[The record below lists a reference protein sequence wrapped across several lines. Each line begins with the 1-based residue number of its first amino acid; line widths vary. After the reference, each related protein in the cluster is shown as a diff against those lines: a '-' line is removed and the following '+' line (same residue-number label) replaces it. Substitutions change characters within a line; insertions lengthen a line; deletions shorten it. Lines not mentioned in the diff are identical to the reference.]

1 LAAYRSRSAVFLIE
15 LAFCSVRLLYFCTC
29 SHACLILSAF
39 IFSAI
44 QRIEEAMQV
53 TTEVVSGLECRLSV
67 TIDNEQ
73 INTQFE
79 ARLKK
84 VAKTAKINGFR
95 QGKVPMS
102 RIRSDYGMGI
112 RQDVINDLIRDTLF
126 EAIRQE
132 NINAVGLPNV
142 ESAELTDTGL
152 VYKAIVEVYPD
163 VTVSGLDALA
173 IERKVTQIN
182 DADVDTMIDNLRK
195 QRQTFKTTKG
205 MAKKDDQA
213 TFDFEGSIDGENFE
227 GGSAQDFKLVLGSN
241 RMIPGFEDGIMGMK
255 AGEEKIIDVTFP
267 ADYQAEHLAGKVA
280 QFKINVKLVERPQ
293 LPEID
298 EEFLKVFGIEDG
310 GIDKLKA
317 DVRNNMEREVKNSLR
332 VQNKQAAFEAVLN
345 ANEIAV
351 PKAMV
356 AEEIGR
362 QRDAMLQQFAQQ
374 FGGAQKF
381 DANMLPDDLFRE
393 QSERAVRLGVLISA
407 LIKGANLT
415 VDQDRVKA
423 LIEETAQS
431 YEDPAE
437 VIEYYTN
444 DKQQRTQVEAVVLE
458 DQALEHILA
467 AATVTDKALT
477 YQELLAAQQQAQQQG

>member
-1 LAAYRSRSAVFLIE
+1 
-15 LAFCSVRLLYFCTC
+15 
-29 SHACLILSAF
+29 
-39 IFSAI
+39 
-44 QRIEEAMQV
+44 MQV
-53 TTEVVSGLECRLSV
+53 TTEAVSGLERRLNV
-67 TIDNEQ
+67 TVPTEQ

-126 EAIRQE
+126 QAIRE
-132 NINAVGLPNV
+132 AKINAVGMPNV
-142 ESAELTDTGL
+142 ESAEVTDAGL
-152 VYKAIVEVYPD
+152 VYKAIVEVYPE
-163 VTVSGLDALA
+163 VTVAPLDGLT
-173 IERKVTQIN
+173 IERKATQIN

-195 QRQTFKTTKG
+195 QRQSFKKTTGK
-205 MAKKDDQA
+205 AKKDDQA
-213 TFDFEGSIDGENFE
+213 TFDFEGSIDGEKFD
-227 GGSAQDFKLVLGSN
+227 GGSAEDFKLVLGSN

-255 AGEEKIIDVTFP
+255 AGEEKVIDVTFP
-267 ADYQAEHLAGKVA
+267 EDYQAEHLAGKTA

-298 EEFLKVFGIEDG
+298 DEFLSTFGVTEG
-310 GIDKLKA
+310 GVDQLKA
-317 DVRNNMEREVKNSLR
+317 DVRKNMEREVKNSLR
-332 VQNKQAAFEAVLN
+332 VQNKQAAFDAVLT
-345 ANEIAV
+345 ANEIDV

-356 AEEIGR
+356 AEEVSR

-374 FGGAQKF
+374 FGGAQNF
-381 DANMLPDDLFRE
+381 DANMLPDELFTE
-393 QSERAVRLGVLISA
+393 QSTRAVRLGVLISTIIQDA
-407 LIKGANLT
+407 KLT

-423 LIEETAQS
+423 LIEDTAES

-444 DKQQRTQVEAVVLE
+444 DKQQRAQVEAVVLE
-458 DQALEHILA
+458 DQVVDHIVA
-467 AATVTDKALT
+467 AATINDVTVS
-477 YQELLAAQQQAQQQG
+477 YQELLAAQQQQQQNAG